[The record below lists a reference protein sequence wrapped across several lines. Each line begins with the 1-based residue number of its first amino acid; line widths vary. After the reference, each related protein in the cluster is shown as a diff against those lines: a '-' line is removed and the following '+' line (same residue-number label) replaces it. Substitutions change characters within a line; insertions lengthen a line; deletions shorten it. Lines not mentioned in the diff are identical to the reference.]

1 MSMQQTLPL
10 PGVAPERTGGGYR
23 RDHLLVAEMVRPGS
37 RVLDVGC
44 GFGDTTTA
52 LARLVGEDGF
62 AVGVDVAPRY
72 SGSDKT
78 RVSAAQVVEYA
89 MENGLFI
96 GTTRGIG
103 YGNNIGN
110 LDYSAALS
118 YRVGRKDKDVNS
130 DSIGSGSDELRG
142 MGEIKGSAIVV
153 PGLKYRVTDWLHLQ
167 LQAEVPV
174 SERDNGEAVHF
185 GISSPFYTSPKNE
198 VTLALI
204 GSWGSDK
211 YMQTYYGVSAAQ
223 SSASGF
229 ARHDAGAGIYAWS
242 MNLDWTHRLTSRW
255 SVLASAGVTQL
266 TGDAGDSPIVQRKT
280 SPTGSLKVTYSF

>member
-1 MSMQQTLPL
+1 MRNIELRHTFPHLLSGRCLKTIV
-10 PGVAPERTGGGYR
+10 PGVVLALLATPVLAEEQRQGNVLTLGG
-23 RDHLLVAEMVRPGS
+23 
-37 RVLDVGC
+37 
-44 GFGDTTTA
+44 
-52 LARLVGEDGF
+52 
-62 AVGVDVAPRY
+62 GVDVGPRY

-78 RVSAAQVVEYA
+78 RVSAAQVVDYS
-89 MENGLFI
+89 MENGFFI

-118 YRVGRKDKDVNS
+118 YRIGRKEKDVSS
-130 DSIGSGSDELRG
+130 DSIGTGSDELRG

-153 PGLKYRVTDWLHLQ
+153 PGLEYKVTDWLHLQ

-198 VTLALI
+198 VALALT

-211 YMQTYYGVSAAQ
+211 YMQTYYGVNAAQ
-223 SSASGF
+223 SAASGF

-242 MNLDWTHRLTSRW
+242 MNLDWTHKLTSRW

-266 TGDAGDSPIVQRKT
+266 TGDAADSPIVQRKK
-280 SPTGSLKVTYSF
+280 SPTGGLKVTYSF

>member
-1 MSMQQTLPL
+1 MRNIELRHTFPHSLSGYRL
-10 PGVAPERTGGGYR
+10 KSIVPGVVLALLATPVMAAEQKGNVLTLGG
-23 RDHLLVAEMVRPGS
+23 
-37 RVLDVGC
+37 
-44 GFGDTTTA
+44 
-52 LARLVGEDGF
+52 
-62 AVGVDVAPRY
+62 GVDVAPRY
-72 SGSDKT
+72 SGSDKS
-78 RVSAAQVVEYA
+78 RVSAAQVVDYSMA
-89 MENGLFI
+89 NGFFI
-96 GTTRGIG
+96 STTRGIG

-118 YRVGRKDKDVNS
+118 YRTGRKDKDVSS
-130 DSIGSGSDELRG
+130 DAIGSGSDELRG

-153 PGLKYRVTDWLHLQ
+153 PGLGYKVTDWLNLQ

-185 GISSPFYTSPKNE
+185 GISSPLYTSPKNA
-198 VTLALI
+198 VTLALT

-211 YMQTYYGVSAAQ
+211 YMQTYYGVSDTQ

-229 ARHDAGAGIYAWS
+229 ARHDAGAGIYAYS
-242 MNLDWTHRLTSRW
+242 MNLDWSHKLTSRW

-266 TGDAGDSPIVQRKT
+266 TGDAGDSPIVKRKT

>member
-1 MSMQQTLPL
+1 MRNIELRHTFPHLLSGRCLKTLV
-10 PGVAPERTGGGYR
+10 PGVVLALLATPVLAEEQRQGNVLTLGG
-23 RDHLLVAEMVRPGS
+23 
-37 RVLDVGC
+37 
-44 GFGDTTTA
+44 
-52 LARLVGEDGF
+52 
-62 AVGVDVAPRY
+62 GVDVGPRY
-72 SGSDKT
+72 SGSDKI
-78 RVSAAQVVEYA
+78 RVSAAQVVDYSMA
-89 MENGLFI
+89 NGFFI

-103 YGNNIGN
+103 YGNNVGN

-118 YRVGRKDKDVNS
+118 YRTGRKDKDVSS
-130 DSIGSGSDELRG
+130 DSISSGSDELRG

-153 PGLKYRVTDWLHLQ
+153 PGLGYKVTDWLNLQ

-174 SERDNGEAVHF
+174 SERENGEAVHF
-185 GISSPFYTSPKNE
+185 GLSSPLYTSPTNA
-198 VTLALI
+198 VTLALT

-223 SSASGF
+223 SAASGF

-242 MNLDWTHRLTSRW
+242 MNLDWTHKLTSRW

-266 TGDAGDSPIVQRKT
+266 TGDAGASPIVHRKT